1 MVGGHRS
8 GAAGTRRFLP
18 VAPRWLGLI
27 FVGGAAGTTAR
38 SALESAYG
46 AAPGQWPWVTFWINV
61 GGSLLLG
68 ALLEGIAASGGDA
81 GWRRGLRLGVGTG
94 VMGGFTTYST
104 FSVETVSLLRSGQG
118 LLAAGYG
125 LASVTTGVLA
135 ALLGVRLVRW
145 IGRGRRPSSAPGTAR

>member
-1 MVGGHRS
+1 MVGAHRA
-8 GAAGTRRFLP
+8 GAAGNRRFLP

-27 FVGGAAGTTAR
+27 FLGGAVGTTLR
-38 SALESAYG
+38 SLLESAYG
-46 AAPGQWPWVTFWINV
+46 AGRGQWPWMTFWINV

-68 ALLEGIAASGGDA
+68 ALLEGIAASGRDT

-118 LLAAGYG
+118 LLAAGYA
-125 LASVTTGVLA
+125 LASVLTGVLA
-135 ALLGVRLVRW
+135 ALLGVQLVRW
-145 IGRGRRPSSAPGTAR
+145 IGRGSSRSSAPGSAR

>member
-1 MVGGHRS
+1 VVGGHRS

-27 FVGGAAGTTAR
+27 FLGGAAGTTLR
-38 SALESAYG
+38 SLLESAYG

-61 GGSLLLG
+61 GGALLLG
-68 ALLEGIAASGGDA
+68 ALLEGIAASGRDT
-81 GWRRGLRLGVGTG
+81 GWRRGLRLGIGTG

-118 LLAAGYG
+118 LLAAGYALG
-125 LASVTTGVLA
+125 SVIAGVA
-135 ALLGVRLVRW
+135 GALLGVRLARW
-145 IGRGRRPSSAPGTAR
+145 IGRAGRRSSAPGSAR

>member
-1 MVGGHRS
+1 MVAGHRP

-27 FVGGAAGTTAR
+27 FLGGAVGTALR
-38 SALESAYG
+38 SLLEGAYG
-46 AAPGQWPWVTFWINV
+46 AAPGQWPWATFWINV

-68 ALLEGIAASGGDA
+68 ALLEGIAASGRDT

-104 FSVETVSLLRSGQG
+104 FSVETVALLRSGQG
-118 LLAAGYG
+118 LLAAGYAQ
-125 LASVTTGVLA
+125 ASVIAGVLA

-145 IGRGRRPSSAPGTAR
+145 VARGSRTSAPGSAR